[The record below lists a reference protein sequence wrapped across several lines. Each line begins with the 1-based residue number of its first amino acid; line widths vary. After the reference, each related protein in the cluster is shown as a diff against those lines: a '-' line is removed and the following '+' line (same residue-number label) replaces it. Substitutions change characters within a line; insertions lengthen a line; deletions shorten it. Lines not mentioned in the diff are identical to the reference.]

1 MNPPEIDPI
10 SPDEPEDEGFPLP
23 MASNWRKAQ
32 AITIDW
38 IGSVLVASLVLNR
51 DWTELYFW
59 VHLFFFLQV
68 AIMTALTGAS
78 AGQRLRGI
86 RIIDVNTL
94 QNIAPLGALIRTFLI
109 LLVIPAVVQTRQG
122 RGLHDLA
129 TKSAAVR
136 F

>member
-10 SPDEPEDEGFPLP
+10 SPDEPEDQGFPLP

-38 IGSVLVASLVLNR
+38 IGSLFVASLLSDR
-51 DWTELYFW
+51 SWTL
-59 VHLFFFLQV
+59 LIFFLQV

-109 LLVIPAVVQTRQG
+109 LLVIPAVIQTKQG

>member
-1 MNPPEIDPI
+1 MNSPEIDPI
-10 SPDEPEDEGFPLP
+10 NPEEGEDQGFPLP

-38 IGSVLVASLVLNR
+38 IGSLFVAALLLDRS
-51 DWTELYFW
+51 WTL
-59 VHLFFFLQV
+59 LIFFLQV
-68 AIMTALTGAS
+68 VIMTALTGAS

-94 QNIAPLGALIRTFLI
+94 QNIAPLGALIRTILI
-109 LLVIPAVVQTRQG
+109 MLVIPAVVQTKQG

>member
-10 SPDEPEDEGFPLP
+10 GPDEPEDEGFPLP

-38 IGSVLVASLVLNR
+38 IGSLFVAALLLDRS
-51 DWTELYFW
+51 WTL
-59 VHLFFFLQV
+59 LIFFLQV

-94 QNIAPLGALIRTFLI
+94 QKIAPLGALIRTFLI
-109 LLVIPAVVQTRQG
+109 LLVIPAVVQTKQG

>member
-1 MNPPEIDPI
+1 MNSSEIGPINPE
-10 SPDEPEDEGFPLP
+10 EPEDEGFPLP

-38 IGSVLVASLVLNR
+38 IGSLFVASLFT
-51 DWTELYFW
+51 DESWTL
-59 VHLFFFLQV
+59 LIFFLQV

-109 LLVIPAVVQTRQG
+109 LLVIPAVVQTKQG

>member
-38 IGSVLVASLVLNR
+38 IGSLFVAGLLLDKS
-51 DWTELYFW
+51 WTL
-59 VHLFFFLQV
+59 LFFFFQV
-68 AIMTALTGAS
+68 AILTALTGAS

-94 QNIAPLGALIRTFLI
+94 QNIAPLGALLRTFLI
-109 LLVIPAVVQTRQG
+109 CLVIPAVVQNKEG

>member
-10 SPDEPEDEGFPLP
+10 SPDEPEDQGFPLP

-38 IGSVLVASLVLNR
+38 IGSLFVAALLLDRS
-51 DWTELYFW
+51 WTL
-59 VHLFFFLQV
+59 LIFFLQV

>member
-38 IGSVLVASLVLNR
+38 IGSLFVAALLLDRS
-51 DWTELYFW
+51 WTL
-59 VHLFFFLQV
+59 LIFFLQV

-109 LLVIPAVVQTRQG
+109 MLVIPAVVQNKEG

>member
-1 MNPPEIDPI
+1 MNSSEIGPINPE
-10 SPDEPEDEGFPLP
+10 EPEDEGFPLP

-38 IGSVLVASLVLNR
+38 IGSLFVAALLLDRS
-51 DWTELYFW
+51 WTL
-59 VHLFFFLQV
+59 LIFFLQV

-109 LLVIPAVVQTRQG
+109 LLVIPAVVQTKQG

>member
-1 MNPPEIDPI
+1 MNSPEIDPI
-10 SPDEPEDEGFPLP
+10 NPEEPEDQGFPLP
-23 MASNWRKAQ
+23 IASTWRRAQ

-38 IGSVLVASLVLNR
+38 IGSLFVAGLLLDRS
-51 DWTELYFW
+51 WTL
-59 VHLFFFLQV
+59 LFFFFQV
-68 AIMTALTGAS
+68 AILTALTGAS

-94 QNIAPLGALIRTFLI
+94 QNIAPLGALIRTSLI
-109 LLVIPAVVQTRQG
+109 LLVIPAVIQTKQG

>member
-10 SPDEPEDEGFPLP
+10 TPDEPEDEGFPLP

-38 IGSVLVASLVLNR
+38 IGSLFVAALLPDRS
-51 DWTELYFW
+51 WTL
-59 VHLFFFLQV
+59 LIFFLQV

>member
-1 MNPPEIDPI
+1 MNSPEIDPI
-10 SPDEPEDEGFPLP
+10 NPEESEDQGFPLP

-38 IGSVLVASLVLNR
+38 IGSLFVAALLLDRS
-51 DWTELYFW
+51 WTL
-59 VHLFFFLQV
+59 LIFFLQV

-109 LLVIPAVVQTRQG
+109 LLVIPAVVQTKQG